1 MGSYH
6 SSIQTRVTIT
16 GNQISGCKTGIDFY
30 GGWGTIKQNVI
41 VNNNLGMSISVSS
54 SFSIPAPGTNVGTIE
69 QNTIAKNS
77 VGLQYSP
84 EQLAITIQNNNLQ
97 ENSNYNFKIT
107 GTNDISIPNNY
118 WGTTST
124 DEIKQ
129 KIYDYNFDFNLGK
142 VNYTPILNQPAA
154 GAPAIP
160 SDIPTIAPTQAPT
173 NQPNNQPN
181 NGNPPNNYISNPNCS
196 AESTSRPDTI
206 RTQHSRSRHPR
217 SADNYRCTLSC
228 FNRYHKK

>member
-1 MGSYH
+1 
-6 SSIQTRVTIT
+6 
-16 GNQISGCKTGIDFY
+16 
-30 GGWGTIKQNVI
+30 
-41 VNNNLGMSISVSS
+41 
-54 SFSIPAPGTNVGTIE
+54 VGTIE

-173 NQPNNQPN
+173 NQPTTNPTTATPQTTTSATPTVAPSQPADQT
-181 NGNPPNNYISNPNCS
+181 PFEPNTVEVAIL
-196 AESTSRPDTI
+196 AVLIIIAALLAVLIVTI
-206 RTQHSRSRHPR
+206 RS
-217 SADNYRCTLSC
+217 
-228 FNRYHKK
+228 KKK